1 MQQVIPA
8 RQRRDCRLQHTM
20 QATWGKAPGRRLNQD
35 DRPSH
40 QKMQPVSPSASL
52 LQTMTTTETIA
63 APTRS
68 QRLKAATSTTHDSL
82 DKRIMSED
90 IFASRERF
98 AKFVRVQYR
107 FHRDIQ
113 ALYAT
118 PVLQA
123 LLPDL
128 EQRQRL
134 DQIVADLGD
143 LQQDIPAGSGIAVA
157 ADIDLPQA
165 LGWLYVA
172 EGSNLGGTILFK
184 FAGKLGLGADFGASH
199 LAAHP
204 DGAARHWREFTAAL
218 DAIDMTDTQ
227 EAAAVEGANAAFR
240 TVRGY
245 VEQEFV

>member
-1 MQQVIPA
+1 MWRRSLGDVPPA
-8 RQRRDCRLQHTM
+8 DVLTLIAGNRIVRD
-20 QATWGKAPGRRLNQD
+20 AAG
-35 DRPSH
+35 
-40 QKMQPVSPSASL
+40 SPSVTL
-52 LQTMTTTETIA
+52 LHAMTTTETLA
-63 APTRS
+63 GSLRS
-68 QRLKAATSTTHDSL
+68 QRLKAATSSTHDSL

-113 ALYAT
+113 TLYAT
-118 PVLQA
+118 PLLRA

-134 DQIVADLGD
+134 AQIAADLGD
-143 LQQDIPAGSGIAVA
+143 LGQGIPAETAAVIPN
-157 ADIDLPQA
+157 DIELPQA

-184 FAGKLGLGADFGASH
+184 LAAKLGLGAAFGASH

-218 DAIDMTDTQ
+218 DAIAMTEAQ
-227 EAAAVEGANAAFR
+227 EAAAIEGANVAFR

-245 VEQEFV
+245 VEQEFA

>member
-1 MQQVIPA
+1 
-8 RQRRDCRLQHTM
+8 
-20 QATWGKAPGRRLNQD
+20 
-35 DRPSH
+35 
-40 QKMQPVSPSASL
+40 
-52 LQTMTTTETIA
+52 MTTTETIA

-68 QRLKAATSTTHDSL
+68 QRLKAATSSTHDSL

-118 PVLQA
+118 PLLRA

-134 DQIVADLGD
+134 QQIVADLGD
-143 LQQDIPAGSGIAVA
+143 LQQGIPAETAAVIP
-157 ADIDLPQA
+157 DNIDLPQA

-172 EGSNLGGTILFK
+172 EGSNLGGTVLFK
-184 FAGKLGLGADFGASH
+184 LARERLQLRADFGARH
-199 LAAHP
+199 LAAHA
-204 DGAARHWREFTAAL
+204 DGAARHWRSFTAAL
-218 DAIDMTDTQ
+218 DAAPLAPEH
-227 EAAAVEGANAAFR
+227 EALVVEGARKAFQA
-240 TVRGY
+240 VRSY
-245 VEQEFV
+245 VEEELHTVPVPVP